1 MNYGRRNICHEM
13 LYKRDVALSL
23 LNQLDY
29 ETFEFGDA
37 CTAQHQDNIK
47 YRFVVDEDNVM
58 YS

>member
-13 LYKRDVALSL
+13 VHKRDVVLSL
-23 LNQLDY
+23 LNRLDY

-37 CTAQHQDNIK
+37 CIAQHQDNIK

-58 YS
+58 YC

>member
-13 LYKRDVALSL
+13 VHKRDVALSL

-37 CTAQHQDNIK
+37 CIAQPQDNIK
-47 YRFVVDEDNVM
+47 YRFVDEDNVM
-58 YS
+58 YC

>member
-1 MNYGRRNICHEM
+1 M